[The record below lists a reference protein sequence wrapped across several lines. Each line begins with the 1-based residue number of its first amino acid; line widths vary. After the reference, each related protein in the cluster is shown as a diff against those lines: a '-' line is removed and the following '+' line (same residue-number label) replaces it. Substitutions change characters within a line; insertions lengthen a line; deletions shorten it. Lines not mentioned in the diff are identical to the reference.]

1 MQCAYLLPNHEIGK
15 EILNSLT
22 WPCDYED
29 NNDDKK
35 SEIEDIKKYQKI
47 CAIYFLFQNKIL
59 NLIFLALDSKPRL
72 RDRI

>member
-35 SEIEDIKKYQKI
+35 SEIEDKK
-47 CAIYFLFQNKIL
+47 
-59 NLIFLALDSKPRL
+59 NLSEKYSL
-72 RDRI
+72 

>member
-1 MQCAYLLPNHEIGK
+1 MK
-15 EILNSLT
+15 SLT

-35 SEIEDIKKYQKI
+35 SEIEDKKKFVRKI
-47 CAIYFLFQNKIL
+47 CTFSFLFLNKTL

-72 RDRI
+72 RDKIQAA